1 MFYSFIF
8 TSKGTHMEIQAT
20 PKILK
25 IKCLKGSSFLS
36 IIEMYGCYI
45 WLFLGHLCVQWIHLI
60 VACNFTGFFSY
71 NLRVTLTD
79 KIIFLSFSSN
89 M

>member
-45 WLFLGHLCVQWIHLI
+45 WLF
-60 VACNFTGFFSY
+60 
-71 NLRVTLTD
+71 
-79 KIIFLSFSSN
+79 
-89 M
+89 